1 MKIYKFGYYT
11 EEESPYCLL
20 TCVNDYTEEQFKNLC
35 ADLYVEAYVE
45 AYEEY
50 KEFIGEWDIDFTEDT
65 VDNLFK
71 VVLEKLIVK
80 FGFNKIKPDCTFNP
94 FGWDSIERNKWTAV
108 KSEDLELIRNKV
120 KIL

>member
-35 ADLYVEAYVE
+35 ADLYVEAYK
-45 AYEEY
+45 EY
-50 KEFIGEWDIDFTEDT
+50 KESLGEWGKEFAVDT
-65 VDNLFK
+65 VDNLFN

-80 FGFNKIKPDCTFNP
+80 FGFNEIKSDCTFNP
-94 FGWDSIERNKWTAV
+94 FGWDSLERNKWTVV
-108 KSEDLELIRNKV
+108 KSEDLELIRTKVNKNCS
-120 KIL
+120 L